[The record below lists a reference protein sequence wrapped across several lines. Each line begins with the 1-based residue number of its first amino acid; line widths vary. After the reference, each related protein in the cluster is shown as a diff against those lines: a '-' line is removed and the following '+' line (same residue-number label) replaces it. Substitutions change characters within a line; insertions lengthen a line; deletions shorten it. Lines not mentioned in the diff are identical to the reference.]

1 MELSWAL
8 RGTTYGRGRDS
19 DASGPWTFRV
29 AGRAVGHI
37 HSDERGDLPDMIT
50 IANLVAGDVRRGG
63 PPLPALSHVSLTID
77 PGFFALLGPSG
88 AGKSTL
94 LRVLATLQPPD
105 AGDATIAGHSV
116 RGDRLGVRRLIGY
129 VPQVARFYPDLR
141 VLRMLRYLAGLSGL
155 RGRVLDARCEE
166 ALALVHLT
174 GYGRERIKHLS
185 GGLCQRLAIAQAL
198 VHRPEVLLADEPG
211 SGLDPDERAHLLTL
225 LSDLALGRTVV
236 LATHLVADIAPVC
249 TQLAVL
255 HAGRL
260 RFVGTPGALA
270 ERARG
275 RVWEQLLSDQEL
287 ARALVGPGCVAGVA
301 RVAGGMLARLVGDDR
316 DGLRPVVGQPTLEEG
331 YLAVIGKGG
340 RACA

>member
-1 MELSWAL
+1 
-8 RGTTYGRGRDS
+8 
-19 DASGPWTFRV
+19 
-29 AGRAVGHI
+29 
-37 HSDERGDLPDMIT
+37 MIT
-50 IANLVAGDVRRGG
+50 ITDLVAGGARRGG
-63 PPLPALSHVSLTID
+63 PHLPALSHVSLTID

-116 RGDRLGVRRLIGY
+116 SGDRLGVRRLIGY

-275 RVWEQLLSDQEL
+275 KVWEQLLSDQEL
-287 ARALVGPGCVAGVA
+287 ARALVGPGCAAGVA
-301 RVAGGMLARLVGDDR
+301 RVEGGMLVRLVGEAR
-316 DGLRPVVGQPTLEEG
+316 DGLLPVAGQPTLEEG
-331 YLAVIGKGG
+331 YLAVIGKEGQ
-340 RACA
+340 ACA

>member
-1 MELSWAL
+1 
-8 RGTTYGRGRDS
+8 
-19 DASGPWTFRV
+19 
-29 AGRAVGHI
+29 
-37 HSDERGDLPDMIT
+37 MIT
-50 IANLVAGDVRRGG
+50 ITDLVASGARGG
-63 PPLPALSHVSLTID
+63 DPRSPALSHVSLTIE

-116 RGDRLGVRRLIGY
+116 SGDRLGVRRLIGY
-129 VPQVARFYPDLR
+129 VPQLARFYPDLR
-141 VLRMLRYLAGLSGL
+141 VLRMLKYLAGLSGL

-166 ALALVHLT
+166 ALTQVHLT

-185 GGLCQRLAIAQAL
+185 GGLRQRLAIAQAL

-225 LSDLALGRTVV
+225 LSDLALGSTVV
-236 LATHLVADIAPVC
+236 LATHLVEDIAQVC

-255 HAGRL
+255 QAGVL

-275 RVWEQLLSDQEL
+275 KVWEQLLSEQEL
-287 ARALVGPGCVAGVA
+287 AHALAGPGCVA
-301 RVAGGMLARLVGDDR
+301 RVSRLGDGMLVRLVGDAR
-316 DGLRPVVGQPTLEEG
+316 DGLLPVVGQPTLEEG
-331 YLAVIGKGG
+331 YLAVIGKEGQ
-340 RACA
+340 ACA